1 MTAPQTD
8 ATTDLESI
16 IALQQRLDAALA
28 REATLVAELAVRTV
42 ARSSEY
48 GERIEH
54 QRATIDVLKVMSASP
69 GNPQPVFELIVRRA
83 RELCNSQA
91 AMIYEYDG
99 ELVHIRADDGA
110 REVPGAA
117 DYFAAFPMKP
127 IRGSFACRAIL
138 DEQIIHIRDVPAER
152 ERAEVVKGVGIGSA
166 LAIPLLRDGAAIG
179 AFIIDSIE
187 LGGYS
192 ESQVALLETF
202 AEQAVIAISSAETYR
217 TLQTRTA
224 DLQESLEYQT
234 ATGDVLKVISR
245 STFDLQPVLD
255 TLVETAA
262 RLCEADQA
270 AISRREGELARFAA
284 NYGFPPEYEAAVKG
298 FGDFTLDRNSPL
310 ATHRAMT
317 EGTRRTHS

>member
-202 AEQAVIAISSAETYR
+202 AEQAVIAISSAETYLYAANSHR
-217 TLQTRTA
+217 RPPGVARISDRNRRRAEGYQPLDVRSATRVGHA
-224 DLQESLEYQT
+224 GRNCRPALRGRPSGDL
-234 ATGDVLKVISR
+234 
-245 STFDLQPVLD
+245 P
-255 TLVETAA
+255 
-262 RLCEADQA
+262 
-270 AISRREGELARFAA
+270 SRR
-284 NYGFPPEYEAAVKG
+284 
-298 FGDFTLDRNSPL
+298 
-310 ATHRAMT
+310 
-317 EGTRRTHS
+317 